1 MRSYV
6 TFPARQASFLIK
18 IEVIQLK
25 EWSVEGEL
33 RIRKMWEREEIFSR
47 SISNREGRK
56 TYVFYEGPPTANGM
70 PHAGH
75 ALGRTIKDFVARYKT
90 MSGYQVLRKA
100 GWDTHGLPVELEV
113 EKQLN
118 IRGKDEIEAYG
129 VENFIEKC
137 KESVFAYE
145 KEWKQFT
152 EALGY
157 WVDMDD
163 PYITLN
169 NDYIESVWNILA
181 AIHEKGYL
189 YKGHRVVPYC
199 PHCETSLSSHEVAQG
214 YKDVTDLSATA
225 KFRLKERA
233 NEYLL
238 GWTTT
243 PWTLPGN
250 VALAVHPDIDY
261 VKVRQGEEI
270 YYLAESLIASVL
282 KGNYEVLE
290 ILKGKDLVGLPYEA
304 PFDYVPVSNGHQV
317 IAADF
322 VTETNGTGIVHLAPA
337 HGEDDYQAIHEHQ
350 LDYINVVDEKGRY
363 KENITPLA
371 GKFVKDCDVDI
382 IKMLA
387 KRNLLFHKQKYEHSY
402 PHCWRCDSP
411 LLYYAMEGWFIKTTA
426 VKEKMQANNQGV
438 AWFPSH
444 MKDGRFGNFLENMVD
459 WNIGRN
465 RYWGTPLN
473 VWTCEACGNEKA
485 PKSMEELKKWSIEA
499 LPDDIEL
506 HKPYVDQIKFVCSCG
521 AAMRRTS
528 EVIDVWFDSG
538 SMPFAQY
545 HYPFANHE
553 LFQKQFPADVVIE
566 GVDQTR
572 GWFYSLLAVSTLF
585 TGRSPYKRVLSL
597 GHILDENGQK
607 MSKSKGN
614 ALNPAELIH
623 EFGADALR
631 WALLADSSPWNNKR
645 FSKKTVSQAK
655 SKVINTLANIFSFYE
670 MYADIDQID
679 PSNDFGG
686 VQTAL
691 DKWIL
696 SRLNT
701 VIKEVVESL
710 EEYDITKGARALAT
724 LVDEV
729 SNWYVR
735 RSRERF
741 WSSGMSD
748 EKRAAFS
755 TLYEVLKKL
764 AQLMA
769 PYAPFVT
776 EDIYSSLTGESVH
789 LSDYP
794 EADESLIDK
803 QLEKDMDAVLQII
816 EQTRSLRNTTGIKT
830 KQPLAALVIVPK
842 EASFHASLEK
852 YTSIIKEEMNIKE
865 VVFKEDDQ
873 EILELELSLNF
884 ASAGPKL
891 GKSVGEVKKQVAA
904 LNDKA
909 KQNFLEE
916 KETQLTLNSGE
927 TVNLLL
933 DDVFV
938 KKKAKAGFSLLE
950 GTQFVTL
957 LDTRLTED
965 LKEEGLVR
973 EFVRA
978 VQTYRKERNLPVELR
993 VDLFVQTDS
1002 YFQKLLIAYDD
1013 LLQNNL
1019 ILNKIYFEQKEGM
1032 RQFNIEGRK
1041 VDIFIA

>member
-1 MRSYV
+1 M
-6 TFPARQASFLIK
+6 
-18 IEVIQLK
+18 IQLK

-163 PYITLN
+163 PYVTLN

-317 IAADF
+317 IAVDF

-350 LDYINVVDEKGRY
+350 LDYINAVDEKGRY

-438 AWFPSH
+438 EWFPSH

-545 HYPFANHE
+545 HYPFANRE
-553 LFQKQFPADVVIE
+553 FFQKQFPADVVIE

-710 EEYDITKGARALAT
+710 EEYDITKGARILAT

-794 EADESLIDK
+794 EADGSLIDK

-1041 VDIFIA
+1041 VRLFIA